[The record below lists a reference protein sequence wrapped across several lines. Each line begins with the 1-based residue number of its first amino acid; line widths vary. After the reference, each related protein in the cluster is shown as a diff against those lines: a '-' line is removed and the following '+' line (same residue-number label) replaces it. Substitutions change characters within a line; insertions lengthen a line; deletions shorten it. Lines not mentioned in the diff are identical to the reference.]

1 MKASN
6 ALTETPVLI
15 EKEDIPSLKFPKEA
29 LTRSKDE
36 QSILRKRL
44 RDSMVLG
51 NIHHQ
56 KIRIVFQ
63 DDEGIKEVRTTIW
76 AADDRFIVLKKGVS
90 IPVDRV
96 ISITI

>member
-1 MKASN
+1 MKATTTLAGS
-6 ALTETPVLI
+6 PVLVQ
-15 EKEDIPSLKFPKEA
+15 KEDIPSLRFPKEP
-29 LTRSKDE
+29 LNRSKDE
-36 QSILRKRL
+36 QSILRKKL

-63 DDEGIKEVRTTIW
+63 DDEGVKEVRTTIW

-96 ISITI
+96 IELNL

>member
-1 MKASN
+1 
-6 ALTETPVLI
+6 
-15 EKEDIPSLKFPKEA
+15 
-29 LTRSKDE
+29 
-36 QSILRKRL
+36 
-44 RDSMVLG
+44 MVLG

-63 DDEGIKEVRTTIW
+63 DDEGVKEVRTTIW

-96 ISITI
+96 IELNL

>member
-1 MKASN
+1 MKTTTLAG
-6 ALTETPVLI
+6 TPTLI
-15 EKEDIPSLKFPKEA
+15 QKEDIPNLRFPKEP
-29 LTRSKDE
+29 LQRSKDE
-36 QSILRKRL
+36 QSILRKTL

-51 NIHHQ
+51 NIHHR

-63 DDEGIKEVRTTIW
+63 DEEGIKEVRTTIW

-96 ISITI
+96 VEITF